1 MEAKMSFESIIGH
14 NSIRSQ
20 ISKSIISGK
29 LSHAHLL
36 VGEDGIGKSILARN
50 IGFEILGE
58 NVGRHYVDLVEWRI
72 EKNKSTIGV
81 NSIRTL
87 NEEINKKPYEG
98 DKKVIIVYDA
108 HKMTVQAQNAFLKT
122 IEEPPKNVTIIL
134 LCENLEVILDTI
146 KSRCQIH
153 KLKSLNTDEMEEY
166 LKTNYS
172 ELPLDQIKVIV
183 AFSNGIPGKAEKF
196 LCDNNFKEIRDIT
209 LEILLL
215 LNKVGTEELIKYEK
229 KLSDQKENFE
239 EILTAFLSYIRDTI
253 IYKEIEEENLII
265 NIDKLLSIKELAN
278 IFSFNKLNGIINIIN
293 DTRENLV
300 RNVNPGLAFEVM
312 LFKMQ
317 EV

>member
-1 MEAKMSFESIIGH
+1 MNFESIIGH
-14 NSIRSQ
+14 NSIKNQ
-20 ISKSIISGK
+20 ISKSIESDR

-36 VGEDGIGKSILARN
+36 VGEDGIGKSIVAKN
-50 IGFEILGE
+50 IGLKVLGK
-58 NVGRHYVDLVEWRI
+58 NQDRQYVDLVEWRI

-81 NSIRTL
+81 NSIRAL
-87 NEEINKKPYEG
+87 IEEINKKPYEG
-98 DKKVIIVYDA
+98 VRKVIIIYNA

-122 IEEPPKNVTIIL
+122 IEEPPKNVIILL

-153 KLKSLNTDEMEEY
+153 KLKNLNVDEMKEFLKINYYDLSLEE
-166 LKTNYS
+166 
-172 ELPLDQIKVIV
+172 IRVVI
-183 AFSNGIPGKAEKF
+183 AFSDGIPGKAEKF
-196 LCDNNFKEIRDIT
+196 IQDNNFKDIRNIT
-209 LEILLL
+209 LEILLN

-229 KLSDQKENFE
+229 KLSNQKENFE

-253 IYKEIEEENLII
+253 IYKEIEEEDLIL

-278 IFSFNKLNGIINIIN
+278 IFSFIKLNGIISIIN

-300 RNVNPGLAFEVM
+300 RNVNPGLTFEVM

>member
-1 MEAKMSFESIIGH
+1 MSFDNIIGH
-14 NSIRSQ
+14 NIIKNQ
-20 ISKSIISGK
+20 ISKSIKSDK

-50 IGFEILGE
+50 IGINILGE
-58 NVGRHYVDLVEWRI
+58 KVDRKYVDLVEWRI
-72 EKNKSTIGV
+72 DKNKSTIGV

-98 DKKVIIVYDA
+98 NKKVVIIYDA
-108 HKMTVQAQNAFLKT
+108 HKMTAQAQNAFLKT
-122 IEEPPKNVTIIL
+122 IEEPPKNVTILL

-153 KLKSLNTDEMEEY
+153 KLKNLNVEEME
-166 LKTNYS
+166 
-172 ELPLDQIKVIV
+172 QFIKKGYVDLTLEEIRVIV

-196 LCDNNFKEIRDIT
+196 ICDNNFKDIRNIT
-209 LEILLL
+209 MEILLQL
-215 LNKVGTEELIKYEK
+215 SKVGTEELIKYEK
-229 KLSDQKENFE
+229 KLSGQKDDFD
-239 EILTAFLSYIRDTI
+239 EIIAVFLSYIRDTI
-253 IYKEIEEENLII
+253 IYKEIEDENLII

-293 DTRENLV
+293 DTRDNLD
-300 RNVNPGLAFEVM
+300 RNVNPGLVFEVM

>member
-1 MEAKMSFESIIGH
+1 MNFESIIGH
-14 NSIRSQ
+14 NSIKNQ
-20 ISKSIISGK
+20 ISKSIESDR

-36 VGEDGIGKSILARN
+36 VGEEGIGKSIVAKN
-50 IGFEILGE
+50 IGLKVLGK
-58 NVGRHYVDLVEWRI
+58 NQDRQYVDLVEWRI

-81 NSIRTL
+81 NSIRAL
-87 NEEINKKPYEG
+87 IEEINKKPYEG
-98 DKKVIIVYDA
+98 DRKVIIIYNA

-122 IEEPPKNVTIIL
+122 IEEPPKNVIILL

-153 KLKSLNTDEMEEY
+153 KLKNLNVDEMKEFLKINYYDLSLEE
-166 LKTNYS
+166 
-172 ELPLDQIKVIV
+172 IRVVI
-183 AFSNGIPGKAEKF
+183 AFSDGIPGKAEKF
-196 LCDNNFKEIRDIT
+196 IQDNNFKDIRNIT
-209 LEILLL
+209 LEILLN

-229 KLSDQKENFE
+229 KLSNQKENFE

-253 IYKEIEEENLII
+253 IYKEIEEEDLIL

-278 IFSFNKLNGIINIIN
+278 IFSFIKLNGIISIIN

-300 RNVNPGLAFEVM
+300 RNVNPGLTFEVM

>member
-1 MEAKMSFESIIGH
+1 MSFESIIGH
-14 NSIRSQ
+14 NSIKDQ
-20 ISKSIISGK
+20 ISKSIKLDK

-50 IGFEILGE
+50 MGFNILGE
-58 NVGRHYVDLVEWRI
+58 NEDRKYVDLVEWRI

-87 NEEINKKPYEG
+87 NIEIHKKPYEG
-98 DKKVIIVYDA
+98 NKKVIIVYDA

-153 KLKSLNTDEMEEY
+153 KLKNLSVDEMEEFLKINYTY
-166 LKTNYS
+166 LPV
-172 ELPLDQIKVIV
+172 EDIRVII
-183 AFSNGIPGKAEKF
+183 AFSNGIPGNAEKF
-196 LCDNNFKEIRDIT
+196 ICDENFKNIRNIT
-209 LEILLL
+209 LEILLRL
-215 LNKVGTEELIKYEK
+215 SKVTTEELIKYEK
-229 KLSDQKENFE
+229 KLSDQKENFG
-239 EILTAFLSYIRDTI
+239 EIITAFLSYIRDTI

-265 NIDKLLSIKELAN
+265 NIDRLLSIKELAN
-278 IFSFNKLNGIINIIN
+278 IFSFNKLNDIINIIN
-293 DTRENLV
+293 DTRENLD

>member
-1 MEAKMSFESIIGH
+1 MSFENIIGH
-14 NSIRSQ
+14 NSIKNQ
-20 ISKSIISGK
+20 ISVSIKLDK
-29 LSHAHLL
+29 LSHAHLI

-50 IGFEILGE
+50 IGFNILGE
-58 NVGRHYVDLVEWRI
+58 NEDKKYVDLVEWRV

-87 NEEINKKPYEG
+87 NEEIHKKPYEG
-98 DKKVIIVYDA
+98 NKKVIIIYDA

-122 IEEPPKNVTIIL
+122 IEEPPKNVFILL

-146 KSRCQIH
+146 KSRSQIH
-153 KLKSLNTDEMEEY
+153 KLKKLNEDEMQKFLKINYVDLSLEE
-166 LKTNYS
+166 
-172 ELPLDQIKVIV
+172 IRVII

-196 LCDNNFKEIRDIT
+196 ISDNNFSNIRDIT
-209 LEILLL
+209 LEILLQL
-215 LNKVGTEELIKYEK
+215 SKVTTEELIKYEK

-239 EILTAFLSYIRDTI
+239 ETINAFLSYIRDTI
-253 IYKEIEEENLII
+253 IYKEIEEDNLII
-265 NIDKLLSIKELAN
+265 NIDKILYIKELAN
-278 IFSFNKLNGIINIIN
+278 TFSFNKLNGIINIIN
-293 DTRENLV
+293 DTRENLD

>member
-1 MEAKMSFESIIGH
+1 MSFESIIGH
-14 NSIRSQ
+14 NSIKNQ
-20 ISKSIISGK
+20 ISKSIKSDK

-36 VGEDGIGKSILARN
+36 VGEDGIGKSILAKN
-50 IGFEILGE
+50 IGLKILGKTQ
-58 NVGRHYVDLVEWRI
+58 GRQYVDLVEWRI

-87 NEEINKKPYEG
+87 IEEINKKPFEG
-98 DKKVIIVYDA
+98 DKKVIIIYNA
-108 HKMTVQAQNAFLKT
+108 HKMTAQAQNAFLKT
-122 IEEPPKNVTIIL
+122 IEEPPKNVTILL

-153 KLKSLNTDEMEEY
+153 KLKSLNVDEMEEF
-166 LKTNYS
+166 LKINYYD
-172 ELPLDQIKVIV
+172 LPLEEIKVIV
-183 AFSNGIPGKAEKF
+183 AFSDGIPGKAEKF
-196 LCDNNFKEIRDIT
+196 IQDGNFKDIRDIT
-209 LEILLL
+209 LEILLK
-215 LNKVGTEELIKYEK
+215 LNKSKTEEIIKYEK
-229 KLSDQKENFE
+229 KLSNQKEKFE

-293 DTRENLV
+293 DTRENLD

>member
-1 MEAKMSFESIIGH
+1 MSFESIIGH
-14 NSIRSQ
+14 NSIKNQ
-20 ISKSIISGK
+20 ISKAIKLDK

-36 VGEDGIGKSILARN
+36 VGENGIGKSELARN
-50 IGFEILGE
+50 IGFKILGK
-58 NVGRHYVDLVEWRI
+58 NLDRQYVDLVEWRM

-87 NEEINKKPYEG
+87 IEEINKKPYEG
-98 DKKVIIVYDA
+98 DKKVIIIYHAD
-108 HKMTVQAQNAFLKT
+108 KMTVQAQNAFLKT
-122 IEEPPKNVTIIL
+122 IEEPPKNVTIFL

-153 KLKSLNTDEMEEY
+153 KLKNLNVDEMEEF
-166 LKTNYS
+166 LKINYS
-172 ELPLDQIKVIV
+172 DLPIDEIKVIV
-183 AFSNGIPGKAEKF
+183 AFSDGIPGKAEKF
-196 LCDNNFKEIRDIT
+196 LSDNNFKEIRDIT
-209 LEILLL
+209 LEILLKL
-215 LNKVGTEELIKYEK
+215 GSVRTEELIKYEK
-229 KLSDQKENFE
+229 KLSNQKESFE

-253 IYKEIEEENLII
+253 IYKEIEEKKLII

-293 DTRENLV
+293 DTRENLD

-312 LFKMQ
+312 LLKMQ

>member
-1 MEAKMSFESIIGH
+1 MSFESIIGH
-14 NSIRSQ
+14 NSIKNQ
-20 ISKSIISGK
+20 ISKSIEADR

-36 VGEDGIGKSILARN
+36 VGEDGIGKSILAKN
-50 IGFEILGE
+50 IGLKILGK
-58 NVGRHYVDLVEWRI
+58 NQDRQYVDLVEWRI

-87 NEEINKKPYEG
+87 IEEINKKPYEG
-98 DKKVIIVYDA
+98 DKKVIIIYNA

-122 IEEPPKNVTIIL
+122 IEEPPKNVIILL

-153 KLKSLNTDEMEEY
+153 KLKNLNVGEMEEF
-166 LKTNYS
+166 LKINYYDLS
-172 ELPLDQIKVIV
+172 LEEIRVIIS
-183 AFSNGIPGKAEKF
+183 FSDGIPGKAEKF
-196 LCDNNFKEIRDIT
+196 IQDNNFKDIRNIT
-209 LEILLL
+209 LEILLN

-229 KLSDQKENFE
+229 KLSNQKENFE

-253 IYKEIEEENLII
+253 IYKEIEEEDLIL

-278 IFSFNKLNGIINIIN
+278 IFSFIKLNGIISIIN

>member
-1 MEAKMSFESIIGH
+1 MNFESIIGH
-14 NSIRSQ
+14 NSIKNQ
-20 ISKSIISGK
+20 ISKSIESDR

-36 VGEDGIGKSILARN
+36 VGEDGIGKSIVAKN
-50 IGFEILGE
+50 IGLKVLGK
-58 NVGRHYVDLVEWRI
+58 NQDRQYVDLVEWRI

-81 NSIRTL
+81 NSIRAL
-87 NEEINKKPYEG
+87 IEEINKKPYEG
-98 DKKVIIVYDA
+98 DRKVIIIYNA

-122 IEEPPKNVTIIL
+122 IEEPPKNVIILL

-153 KLKSLNTDEMEEY
+153 KLKNLNVDEMKEFLKINYYDLSLEE
-166 LKTNYS
+166 
-172 ELPLDQIKVIV
+172 IRVVI
-183 AFSNGIPGKAEKF
+183 AFSDGIPGKAEKF
-196 LCDNNFKEIRDIT
+196 IQDNNFKDIRNIT
-209 LEILLL
+209 LEILLN

-229 KLSDQKENFE
+229 KLSNQKENFE

-253 IYKEIEEENLII
+253 IYKEIEEEDLIL

-278 IFSFNKLNGIINIIN
+278 IFSFIKLNGIISIIN

-300 RNVNPGLAFEVM
+300 RNVNPGLTFEVM

>member
-1 MEAKMSFESIIGH
+1 MSFESIIGH
-14 NSIRSQ
+14 NSIKNQ
-20 ISKSIISGK
+20 ISKSIKSDK

-36 VGEDGIGKSILARN
+36 VGEDGIGKSILAKN
-50 IGFEILGE
+50 IGLKILGKTQ
-58 NVGRHYVDLVEWRI
+58 GRQYVDLVEWRI

-87 NEEINKKPYEG
+87 IEEINKKPFEG
-98 DKKVIIVYDA
+98 DKKVIIIYNA
-108 HKMTVQAQNAFLKT
+108 HKMTAQAQNAFLKT
-122 IEEPPKNVTIIL
+122 IEEPPKNVTILL

-153 KLKSLNTDEMEEY
+153 KLKSLNVEEMEEF
-166 LKTNYS
+166 LKMNYDD
-172 ELPLDQIKVIV
+172 LPIEEIKVIV
-183 AFSNGIPGKAEKF
+183 AFSDGIPGKAEKF
-196 LCDNNFKEIRDIT
+196 IQDGNFKDIRDIT
-209 LEILLL
+209 LEILLK
-215 LNKVGTEELIKYEK
+215 LNKSKTEEIIKYEK
-229 KLSDQKENFE
+229 KLSNQKEKFE

-293 DTRENLV
+293 DTRENLD